1 MEQNMQ
7 QFDNLDDAQ
16 TLALAIVDTFP
27 EPFLVLDDGLRVLAA
42 SRCFYE
48 IFKEEPERTHGRLF
62 FELGEC
68 QWDVP
73 ELRLKL
79 GNVLRDHEAMDGF
92 ELEQDYPKLGRRTM
106 LICARP
112 VRYAETPSRNLLL
125 AFKDITERRAV
136 ESEKQALLEHT
147 EELLAQQQTLLREME
162 HRIANSLQIIASIL
176 MLKAGAVTS
185 RETRDELR
193 DAHQRVMSV
202 AAVQSHLHASD
213 GIDHIDI
220 GAYLTK
226 LCAGLAG
233 SMIGPHQRIDI
244 AVVADPGTLQ
254 TSHAVSLGLIVTE
267 LIINAIKYAFP
278 DARPDARILVT
289 FEVDESDWKLGV
301 ADNGCGRA
309 ADPAAAGSGL
319 GTAIVAALAKQLKAR
334 IEEVS
339 GSGGLSVEVT
349 RATFSPRVPL
359 AA

>member
-1 MEQNMQ
+1 MQ
-7 QFDNLDDAQ
+7 QFDNLADAQ
-16 TLALAIVDTFP
+16 ILAMAIVDTFP
-27 EPFLVLDDGLRVLAA
+27 EPFLVLDDTLRVLAA

-48 IFKEEPERTHGRLF
+48 VFNEDPETVHGRSL
-62 FELGEC
+62 FELGQG

-73 ELRLKL
+73 ALRRGLET
-79 GNVLRDHEAMDGF
+79 VLRDHKPMDGL
-92 ELEQDYPKLGRRTM
+92 ELEQDYPELGRRTM
-106 LICARP
+106 LIGARP
-112 VRYAETPSRNLLL
+112 VRYQDSSSRTLLL
-125 AFKDITERRAV
+125 AFKDITDRRAV

-147 EELLAQQQTLLREME
+147 AELLAQHQTLLREME

-176 MLKAGAVTS
+176 MLKASAVAS
-185 RETRDELR
+185 EETRDELR

-202 AAVQSHLHASD
+202 AAVQRHLHATD

-220 GAYLTK
+220 GAYLAK

-233 SMIGPHQRIDI
+233 SMIGPHQGIEI
-244 AVVADPGTLQ
+244 EVVADEGTLQ

-278 DARPDARILVT
+278 TARAGARILVT
-289 FEVDESDWKLGV
+289 FEVDQADWKLSV

-309 ADPAAAGSGL
+309 VVPERSATGL
-319 GTAIVAALAKQLKAR
+319 GTAIIGALAKQLKAR

-339 GSGGLSVEVT
+339 SPDGLRVEIT
-349 RATFSPRVPL
+349 RATFSPRLPV